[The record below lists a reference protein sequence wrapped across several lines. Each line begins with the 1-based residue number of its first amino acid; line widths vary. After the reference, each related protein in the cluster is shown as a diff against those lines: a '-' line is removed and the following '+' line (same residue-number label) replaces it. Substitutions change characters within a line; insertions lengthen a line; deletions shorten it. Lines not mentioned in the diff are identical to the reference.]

1 MATQLYKVLGPG
13 RKSCHGGS
21 HTWEPGVWYS
31 VEGDLI
37 ACKHGFHLCRARGLL
52 EWLHVEIW
60 HAEARGKRLDGGN
73 KSVVRSAR
81 ITTPTAWDDTTA
93 RLFAADCADRALAVA
108 KVTDAR
114 CHAAVNA
121 ARLFAAGCI
130 DDAAETA
137 AEAAAWQPAGEA
149 AWAAAEA
156 AAEEAARAAARA
168 AAWAAAWDTARAAA
182 GAAAWDT
189 ARAAAGDAAWA
200 AAGDAARAA
209 AGDAAWAAARAA
221 AGDAAWA
228 AAWDTARAAARAA
241 AWAAAWAAARAAA
254 GDAAWAAAGDA
265 AWAAEKAWQTKR
277 FVAYIEGRVDIERI
291 IGAALAKASA

>member
-1 MATQLYKVLGPG
+1 MATQLYKMLGPG

-37 ACKHGFHLCRARGLL
+37 ACEHGFHLCRARDLL

-130 DDAAETA
+130 DDAAE
-137 AEAAAWQPAGEA
+137 
-149 AWAAAEA
+149 AAAEA
-156 AAEEAARAAARA
+156 TAGDARAARAA
-168 AAWAAAWDTARAAA
+168 
-182 GAAAWDT
+182 
-189 ARAAAGDAAWA
+189 
-200 AAGDAARAA
+200 
-209 AGDAAWAAARAA
+209 
-221 AGDAAWA
+221 
-228 AAWDTARAAARAA
+228 
-241 AWAAAWAAARAAA
+241 
-254 GDAAWAAAGDA
+254 
-265 AWAAEKAWQTKR
+265 EKTWQTKR
-277 FVAYIEGRVDIERI
+277 LVAYIEGRVDIERI